1 MRRRTD
7 AIMGRAEGRRL
18 LRSSKP
24 HPELA
29 RAFSWAGPIDVHST
43 KAFLLDFFDSVAA
56 GGGIDAPQ
64 RILCLFVGRLQVM

>member
-7 AIMGRAEGRRL
+7 ETMGRAEGRRL
-18 LRSSKP
+18 LESSKP

-43 KAFLLDFFDSVAA
+43 KAFWSLFFDYVAA
-56 GGGIDAPQ
+56 G
-64 RILCLFVGRLQVM
+64 VGVA